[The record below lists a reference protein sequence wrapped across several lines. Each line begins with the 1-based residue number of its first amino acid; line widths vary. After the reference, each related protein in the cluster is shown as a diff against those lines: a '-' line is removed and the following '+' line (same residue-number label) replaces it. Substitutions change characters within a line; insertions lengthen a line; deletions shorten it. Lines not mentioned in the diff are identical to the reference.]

1 MDAALQQ
8 RIAEAGRRL
17 AGQLGAFEV
26 ARIPG
31 EVVVFKVEISGREE
45 LPIFIT
51 QADSQ
56 ILCICY
62 LWTERDVA
70 PSRRTA
76 LLEAMLDLNIAIPLS
91 SFGRIGDKYLI
102 YGALAC
108 EAGAD
113 DLAQDLLALSDNAVD
128 ALEAMAEYLH

>member
-1 MDAALQQ
+1 MDAVLQQ
-8 RIAEAGRRL
+8 RISEAGQRL
-17 AGQLGAFEV
+17 AGQLGAFDV

-31 EVVVFKVEISGREE
+31 EVVVFKVEITGREE

-62 LWTERDVA
+62 LWTESDIA